1 MITGTVDTCRL
12 GAIIKDLENNSAID
26 IPVGASGR
34 LYIERKLPFLLVY
47 RTPGEDRDEVIENLV
62 RNEASYLV
70 CPEKLYPACRLMVLK
85 IVRILADEYGA
96 FLLME
101 VWRGEMADLPE
112 THTAGFDLFG
122 PANQLPQSIRSITES
137 VRKINLSGLA
147 PEITLSVT
155 DNRCPDHLDPLLHKK
170 ELKRLECLLLGLKV
184 KPFYISRE
192 TGQIYPVLERQL
204 YAGFGEVFRKS
215 VYDFIK
221 VQGTHKL
228 SGFQSLARRGV
239 SPETWQIDK
248 QLVDIDNQIHFLL
261 LVSPVNADRAWKEFQ
276 KGRYRKPP
284 VFHYRMLP
292 NDPELMKRSL
302 FNLPIEKIDDPTLGF
317 LFRDKRNELDKMLN
331 MIRSRNTEDFL
342 YNGLLLF
349 GSVESWLLE
358 AAREILEIYPVS
370 PSSVKEGR
378 FFYTAGEFAKLAKQ
392 ELVFLQKQWPGVSTR
407 IEIRE
412 NVSDLMVNK
421 GILSIPLN
429 ARIPVARANSLIQH
443 EIGTHVLTY
452 YNGKNQPLQLLCSGV
467 PGYEELQ
474 EGIAVLTEYLTSGL
488 TVSRMQM
495 LAARVIA
502 VDSMIRDRNFI
513 TTFELLTDEFHF
525 SKEKSFYITTRVYRG
540 GGFAK
545 DAVYLKGLIRVIRYL
560 KEGNPLEPLLIGK
573 IQQSYLSVVEEL
585 IVRKILKPVEIRPR
599 YLTDETAL
607 QRLAGLKNIEK
618 ITDLIN

>member
-1 MITGTVDTCRL
+1 MTETFDICQFE
-12 GAIIKDLENNSAID
+12 AMIKDLKANSGID
-26 IPVGASGR
+26 FPIGTTGR
-34 LYIERKLPFLLVY
+34 LYIERKLPFILVY
-47 RTPGEDRDEVIENLV
+47 RTSSDAGDEVIKNLV
-62 RNEASYLV
+62 KNEASYLI
-70 CPEKLYPACRLMVLK
+70 CPEKLYSACRLMILK
-85 IVRILADEYGA
+85 IIQTLADEYGA

-101 VWRGEMADLPE
+101 IWSGEMSDLHE

-122 PANQLPQSIRSITES
+122 PASQLPQSITPLKEN
-137 VRKINLSGLA
+137 VRKINLAGLA

-155 DNRCPDHLDPLLHKK
+155 DRRCPDHLEPLLNKK
-170 ELKRLECLLLGLKV
+170 ELKQSECLLLGLKV
-184 KPFYISRE
+184 KPFYRNSE

-228 SGFQSLARRGV
+228 SGFQSLARREV
-239 SPETWQIDK
+239 NPETWQIDR
-248 QLVDIDNQIHFLL
+248 QLVDIDSQIHFLL
-261 LVSPVNADRAWKEFQ
+261 LVSPVNTDGAWKEFQ
-276 KGRYRKPP
+276 KNHYRKPP
-284 VFHYRMLP
+284 VFRYRMLP
-292 NDPELMKRSL
+292 IDPEIMKRSL

-317 LFRDKRNELDKMLN
+317 LFRDKRNEIDKMLN
-331 MIRSRNTEDFL
+331 MLKSRNTEDFL

-349 GSVESWLLE
+349 GTVQPWLLNE
-358 AAREILEIYPVS
+358 AKEILETYPVS
-370 PSSVKEGR
+370 VASTKDGR
-378 FFYTAGEFAKLAKQ
+378 FFYTAEEFAQLAKQ
-392 ELVFLQKQWPGVSTR
+392 ELVYLQKQWPGVSSR
-407 IEIRE
+407 IEIKE
-412 NVSDLMVNK
+412 SVTDLMVNK

-429 ARIPVARANSLIQH
+429 ARIPVERANSLIQH

-502 VDSMIRDRNFI
+502 VDSMIRDQNFI
-513 TTFELLTDEFHF
+513 TTFELLADGFHF
-525 SKEKSFYITTRVYRG
+525 NREKSFYITTRVYRG

-573 IQQSYLSVVEEL
+573 IQESYLSVVEEL
-585 IVRKILKPVEIRPR
+585 IVRKILKPVEIKPR
-599 YLTDETAL
+599 YLTDEAAL

-618 ITDLIN
+618 ITDLVN